1 MFKKIISGAVCIIV
15 FALILFNI
23 KWGLSKNRRP
33 CEQPNS
39 IWVSDDNNIV
49 ITIDSHQRGR
59 GIIKIDD
66 KEIEFIFTNGPG
78 YNIDLYSISAE
89 NHIGQNEDEHYE
101 NWNGNFVNKNKF
113 IVTVKETTFFTVGD
127 KIIFHKKTK

>member
-1 MFKKIISGAVCIIV
+1 MPCIIV

-66 KEIEFIFTNGPG
+66 KESDICLLI
-78 YNIDLYSISAE
+78 ISE
-89 NHIGQNEDEHYE
+89 SEI
-101 NWNGNFVNKNKF
+101 
-113 IVTVKETTFFTVGD
+113 
-127 KIIFHKKTK
+127 